1 MNAELTEVHLS
12 TAFKEISNKSLAKIK
27 LKEKVSDH
35 TQQRIGYKSSS
46 EKALNNYNPHE
57 QQQKQKRYKNL
68 FSRVLHKNIQ
78 NEQFLKKFTRH
89 AKENRAWIICRK
101 KINRKCP

>member
-78 NEQFLKKFTRH
+78 NE
-89 AKENRAWIICRK
+89 
-101 KINRKCP
+101 